1 MEIKI
6 KIKRRERENQTL
18 ELKSSRFME
27 EFLPLPHLQAPSFKL
42 SKNGLQSLS
51 LSVSPSNE
59 VVLMFLNSKPF
70 IEG

>member
-27 EFLPLPHLQAPSFKL
+27 ELLPLLHLQAPSSKL
-42 SKNGLQSLS
+42 SKNGLQSLFP
-51 LSVSPSNE
+51 PSNE
-59 VVLMFLNSKPF
+59 SV
-70 IEG
+70 